1 VRRALACLA
10 AVLLLTACKHGD
22 GQAGPTGSFSPTPA
36 PVIPSVKPVI
46 TKPKGPP
53 PTKLVVKDLILGT
66 GDYAVPGKTVSVNY
80 VGAHFSNAKEFDS
93 SWRTNHSFPFQL
105 GGEDV
110 IAGWDE
116 GVVGMRVG
124 GRRELIIPP
133 DLGYG
138 AEGDPSGVVGPNET
152 LIFVV
157 DLVAVGGLPA
167 GIGNPP
173 PSG

>member
-10 AVLLLTACKHGD
+10 AVLLLTACKHD
-22 GQAGPTGSFSPTPA
+22 GQARPDASSSPTPA

-46 TKPKGPP
+46 TKPAGPAP
-53 PTKLVVKDLILGT
+53 KTLVVKDLILGT
-66 GDYAVPGKTVSVNY
+66 GEYAIPGKTVSVHY
-80 VGAHFSNAKEFDS
+80 VGVHYNNLKEFDS
-93 SWRTNHSFPFQL
+93 TWRDGGHSFPFQL
-105 GGEDV
+105 GGEQV

-138 AEGDPSGVVGPNET
+138 PKGDESGEIGPNET

-157 DLVAVGGLPA
+157 DLVAVGGVPG

-173 PSG
+173 PTN